1 MESIVHSCH
10 PHWYQSKAASLQ
22 ATTVEPK
29 TWKLQTVDQLTDL
42 NTLTRFLKQR
52 LTKMK
57 NLMIIV
63 LVLALVGAFA
73 TLVKLL
79 VASLGLV
86 LLMLILGALISS
98 LTR

>member
-1 MESIVHSCH
+1 
-10 PHWYQSKAASLQ
+10 
-22 ATTVEPK
+22 
-29 TWKLQTVDQLTDL
+29 
-42 NTLTRFLKQR
+42 
-52 LTKMK
+52 MK